1 MITRNIALGFLNDLL
16 WSMMG
21 IEECQANHTCD
32 QCVGIILDIEPW
44 IGNNKVLAIKELRD
58 WVNNRESVILPNNLG
73 YVLKTA
79 LQGLDTTVLFS
90 DPPKVVFQDSKG
102 FGQKEAKDFVDVME
116 AVLKKTEPK
125 AF

>member
-21 IEECQANHTCD
+21 ISECRSNHTSD
-32 QCVGIILDIEPW
+32 QCLGKILDIAPL
-44 IGNNKVLAIKELRD
+44 IGYNKMMAIKKLRD
-58 WVNNRESVILPNNLG
+58 WVNNRESITLPNSLG
-73 YVLKTA
+73 HVLKTA
-79 LQGLDTTVLFS
+79 LQGMDTVLLFS
-90 DPPKVVFQDSKG
+90 DRPELVFQNSKK
-102 FGQKEAKDFVDVME
+102 FGLKEAKDFVDVME